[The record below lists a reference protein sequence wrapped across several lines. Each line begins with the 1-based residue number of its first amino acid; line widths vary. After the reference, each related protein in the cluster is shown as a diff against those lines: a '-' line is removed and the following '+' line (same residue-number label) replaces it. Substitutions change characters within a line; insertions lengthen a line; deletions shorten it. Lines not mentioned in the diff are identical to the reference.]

1 MGNYRVV
8 DREKPKYYYYGLH
21 LTHSSI
27 LPPLLF
33 ETANNDATY
42 SLMLAQRIAIFKIW
56 GTTLCTVYMTW
67 DRTKKRRKAPLKLG

>member
-56 GTTLCTVYMTW
+56 GTTLSTVVH
-67 DRTKKRRKAPLKLG
+67 DLGQTKKRERERL